1 MYLFLIIAG
10 VFVLIAGGTNYVLV
24 LKNRSARSMVS
35 SKGLLVAFFVA
46 SLLMLLYNAL
56 ANQFPNIAFLY
67 VHYGWFYGI
76 SIVVFVLSLILGF
89 LQLFIYNKHSFER
102 KTNLGVSQILVGVF
116 VLILMISGGET
127 ANRYWY
133 QISRPEEFAL
143 MKNIPI
149 GDDEHA
155 YFALVEDIDFEGQTV
170 TEPFGREGAKYVLN
184 GNGHTISNLNADFVL
199 TEKVNALFLNA
210 YGYSLDPEVDIGS
223 VEYEKIY
230 SVYNIV
236 FKDCS
241 FTLTPNGYDEDRFS
255 SYKCDFALAKSN
267 DSEAIL
273 SRGISMLNT
282 TVTVKPA
289 IENIRSIDKTSIGE
303 IFAELVESDLSG
315 LNIVREEESE

>member
-46 SLLMLLYNAL
+46 SLLTFLYNVL
-56 ANQFPNIAFLY
+56 VNIAPKYAFLY

-76 SIVVFVLSLILGF
+76 SIAVFVLSLILGV

-102 KTNLGVSQILVGVF
+102 KTNLGVSQILVGIC

-127 ANRYWY
+127 AA
-133 QISRPEEFAL
+133 SRSYSLSEPRDFNL
-143 MKNIPI
+143 LKNIPSK
-149 GDDEHA
+149 DDSNAFFH
-155 YFALVEDIDFEGQTV
+155 LSSDIDFEGQTI
-170 TEPFGREGAKYVLN
+170 TEPFGREGARYRIY
-184 GNGHTISNLNADFVL
+184 GNGKSILNLNAEFVL
-199 TEKVNALFLNA
+199 TEKMNALFLNA
-210 YGYSLDPEVDIGS
+210 YGYSFDSSKYQE
-223 VEYEKIY
+223 IY
-230 SVYNIV
+230 PFYNIV

-241 FTLTPNGYDEDRFS
+241 FTLTPNGYDENSFS
-255 SYKCDFALAKSN
+255 SYKCDFALAKSS

-303 IFAELVESDLSG
+303 IFAELMESDLSG